1 METTRI
7 PLSQC
12 VESSYQNRK
21 ELGDVSGLARSIEVN
36 GQITPL
42 IVVADGE
49 AYQLVV
55 GHRRTAAMR
64 SLGLVEADAY
74 VMDGWDDARIAQILN
89 AENNHR
95 KELTEAERGRG
106 IQTMLS
112 LGIPVAD
119 AAVSAD
125 IPEDKAESYV
135 RGTKV
140 VPVDAVNLDFEAV
153 ALMGEYDD
161 VLTED
166 DVVAVLSKKSHWDR
180 QAVCRKARA
189 RAAAEEETARL
200 ESLGIKVVDA
210 DSLGEG
216 YHGCDGECGHPG
228 LVAVVK
234 PQAWGEG
241 ADTTFYCDDESHDYQ
256 PTPEEVAETEA
267 YLGRKATLEAMDGR
281 IAEFAKSVYPKFPA
295 KGQSK
300 LRQWVHETFET
311 YYKCEPDDTWESFKE
326 PRGKALD
333 QFILMRTIP
342 ACVPSIP
349 DRALKC
355 GYEPWS
361 YDVDDLLGF
370 VSFMDDVLMPA
381 GYELSEEERDLMDHL
396 HGIFAAEDEIFGEGD
411 AETDADDEPPFDAD
425 EQPLVSAT
433 AKSAERATLSRRR
446 RPRFPAGG
454 ATALWPP
461 ALPRAA
467 AQGALD
473 RGVVEVR
480 GPDLNLQR
488 RGALGVPGRDRPAR
502 DLPSAELREPDRH
515 RDVLC
520 AERGQPPRGVRGP
533 HDCPLSGS
541 PSPSAASASRSFM
554 R

>member
-12 VESSYQNRK
+12 VESAYQNRK

-42 IVVADGE
+42 IVVADGD
-49 AYQLVV
+49 AYQLVA
-55 GHRRTAAMR
+55 GHRRTAAMK
-64 SLGLVEADAY
+64 SLGLDEADAY

-112 LGIPVAD
+112 LGVPVAD

-200 ESLGIKVVDA
+200 ESLGVKVVE
-210 DSLGEG
+210 SGNVGEG
-216 YHGCDGECGHPG
+216 YHGCNGECGHPG

-241 ADTTFYCDDESHDYQ
+241 ADVTFYCDDESHDYQ
-256 PTPEEVAETEA
+256 PTPEEIAETEA
-267 YLGRKATLEAMDGR
+267 YLGRKATLETMGGR
-281 IAEFAKSVYPKFPA
+281 IAEFAKSAYPKFPA

-300 LRQWVHETFET
+300 LRQWAHEAFEAF
-311 YYKCEPDDTWESFKE
+311 YECEPDDAWEGFKE

-342 ACVPSIP
+342 ACVPSLP
-349 DRALKC
+349 DRTLKC
-355 GYEPWS
+355 GYAPWS

-370 VSFMDDVLMPA
+370 VSFMDDVLVPA

-396 HGIFAAEDEIFGEGD
+396 HGIFAAEDEDEIFGEGD
-411 AETDADDEPPFDAD
+411 ADTDSDDADDEPPFDAD
-425 EQPLVSAT
+425 EQSLEEPPFDVGEEDDSAL
-433 AKSAERATLSRRR
+433 AK
-446 RPRFPAGG
+446 
-454 ATALWPP
+454 
-461 ALPRAA
+461 AA
-467 AQGALD
+467 
-473 RGVVEVR
+473 
-480 GPDLNLQR
+480 
-488 RGALGVPGRDRPAR
+488 
-502 DLPSAELREPDRH
+502 
-515 RDVLC
+515 
-520 AERGQPPRGVRGP
+520 
-533 HDCPLSGS
+533 
-541 PSPSAASASRSFM
+541 
-554 R
+554 

>member
-1 METTRI
+1 METTKI
-7 PLSQC
+7 PLSSC

-42 IVVADGE
+42 IVVANGD
-49 AYQLVV
+49 AYQLVA

-112 LGIPVAD
+112 LGVPIAD

-125 IPEDKAESYV
+125 IPEGKAESYV

-153 ALMGEYDD
+153 ALMGDYDD

-166 DVVAVLSKKSHWDR
+166 DVVAVLSKKSFWDR

-189 RAAAEEETARL
+189 RAAAEEEEARL
-200 ESLGIKVVDA
+200 ESLGIEVVDR

-216 YHGCDGECGHPG
+216 YHRCGGDCGHPG
-228 LVAVVK
+228 LVAVVR

-241 ADTTFYCDDESHDYQ
+241 ADVTFYCDDESHVYQ

-267 YLGRKATLEAMDGR
+267 FLGRRATLDAMGGR
-281 IAEFAKSVYPKFPA
+281 IAEFAKSIYPKFPA

-300 LRQWVHETFET
+300 LRQWAHEAFEAC
-311 YYKCEPDDTWESFKE
+311 YECEPDDAWEGFKE

-342 ACVPSIP
+342 ACVPGLP
-349 DRALKC
+349 ERVLKR

-361 YDVDDLLGF
+361 RDLDELLGF
-370 VSFMDDVLMPA
+370 TSFVEDVLMPA

-396 HGIFAAEDEIFGEGD
+396 SGIFAAEDEEDIFGEGD
-411 AETDADDEPPFDAD
+411 AETDTDGEPPFDAD
-425 EQPLVSAT
+425 EQPLEEPPFDVDEDDAD
-433 AKSAERATLSRRR
+433 
-446 RPRFPAGG
+446 G
-454 ATALWPP
+454 P
-461 ALPRAA
+461 ALAKAA
-467 AQGALD
+467 
-473 RGVVEVR
+473 
-480 GPDLNLQR
+480 
-488 RGALGVPGRDRPAR
+488 
-502 DLPSAELREPDRH
+502 
-515 RDVLC
+515 
-520 AERGQPPRGVRGP
+520 
-533 HDCPLSGS
+533 
-541 PSPSAASASRSFM
+541 
-554 R
+554 

>member
-49 AYQLVV
+49 AYQLVA

-64 SLGLVEADAY
+64 SLGLEEADAY

-95 KELTEAERGRG
+95 RELTEAERGRG

-112 LGIPVAD
+112 LGVPVAD

-166 DVVAVLSKKSHWDR
+166 DVVAVLSKKSYWDR

-189 RAAAEEETARL
+189 RAAAEAEAARL
-200 ESLGIKVVDA
+200 ESLGVRVVDA
-210 DSLGEG
+210 DSLGDG

-228 LVAVVK
+228 LVAVVR
-234 PQAWGEG
+234 PQAWSEE
-241 ADTTFYCDDESHDYQ
+241 ADVTFYCDDESHEYQ
-256 PTPEEVAETEA
+256 PTPEEIAETEA
-267 YLGRKATLEAMDGR
+267 YLGRRATIEAMGGR
-281 IAEFAKSVYPKFPA
+281 IAEFARSVFPKFPGRGHA
-295 KGQSK
+295 R
-300 LRQWVHETFET
+300 LRQWAHEAFGARYE
-311 YYKCEPDDTWESFKE
+311 CEPDDAWEGFRE

-333 QFILMRTIP
+333 QFILMRAIP

-349 DRALKC
+349 DRALKR
-355 GYEPWS
+355 GYEPRP
-361 YDVDDLLGF
+361 YDTDDLLGF
-370 VSFMDDVLMPA
+370 ASFVDDVLMPA
-381 GYELSEEERDLMDHL
+381 GYELSDDERELMDHL
-396 HGIFAAEDEIFGEGD
+396 RGLLPAREGSALGSDGEGEAEPSGTDVEADDAEAHDAGEPAAADVEAAEIDPAAGFAA
-411 AETDADDEPPFDAD
+411 
-425 EQPLVSAT
+425 
-433 AKSAERATLSRRR
+433 
-446 RPRFPAGG
+446 
-454 ATALWPP
+454 
-461 ALPRAA
+461 
-467 AQGALD
+467 
-473 RGVVEVR
+473 
-480 GPDLNLQR
+480 
-488 RGALGVPGRDRPAR
+488 
-502 DLPSAELREPDRH
+502 
-515 RDVLC
+515 
-520 AERGQPPRGVRGP
+520 
-533 HDCPLSGS
+533 
-541 PSPSAASASRSFM
+541 
-554 R
+554 

>member
-49 AYQLVV
+49 TYQLVA

-64 SLGLVEADAY
+64 SLGLDEADAY

-112 LGIPVAD
+112 LGVPVAD

-125 IPEDKAESYV
+125 IPEGKAESYV

-153 ALMGEYDD
+153 ALMGDYDD

-166 DVVAVLSKKSHWDR
+166 DVVAVLSKKSSWDR
-180 QAVCRKARA
+180 REVCRKARA
-189 RAAAEEETARL
+189 RAAAEEEAARL
-200 ESLGIKVVDA
+200 ESLGVKVVDQKA
-210 DSLGEG
+210 LGDG
-216 YHGCDGECGHPG
+216 CHGCAGDCGHPG

-234 PQAWGEG
+234 PKAWSEG
-241 ADTTFYCDDESHDYQ
+241 ADVTFYCDDPSHEHQ
-256 PTPEEVAETEA
+256 PTPEEIAETEA
-267 YLGRKATLEAMDGR
+267 YLGRKATLDAMDGR
-281 IAEFAKSVYPKFPA
+281 IAEFAKSIFPKFPG

-300 LRQWVHETFET
+300 LRQWAYEAFEAR
-311 YYKCEPDDTWESFKE
+311 YECEPSDAWEGFKE

-342 ACVPSIP
+342 ACIP
-349 DRALKC
+349 GIPERTLRC

-361 YDVDDLLGF
+361 YDLDDLLGF
-370 VSFMDDVLMPA
+370 ISFADDVLMPA

-396 HGIFAAEDEIFGEGD
+396 HGIFAAEDEDGIFGEGD
-411 AETDADDEPPFDAD
+411 VETEADDTDDEPPFDVDGQSPD
-425 EQPLVSAT
+425 EPPFDVD
-433 AKSAERATLSRRR
+433 EEDG
-446 RPRFPAGG
+446 PAM
-454 ATALWPP
+454 AM
-461 ALPRAA
+461 AA
-467 AQGALD
+467 
-473 RGVVEVR
+473 
-480 GPDLNLQR
+480 
-488 RGALGVPGRDRPAR
+488 
-502 DLPSAELREPDRH
+502 
-515 RDVLC
+515 
-520 AERGQPPRGVRGP
+520 
-533 HDCPLSGS
+533 
-541 PSPSAASASRSFM
+541 
-554 R
+554 

>member
-49 AYQLVV
+49 AYQLVA

-112 LGIPVAD
+112 LGVPVAD

-166 DVVAVLSKKSHWDR
+166 DVVAVLSKKSYWGRPGGLPQGARPRSGRGGDGAAGIARR
-180 QAVCRKARA
+180 QGGRCGLPRRGLPRVQRRVRASRPRCRREA
-189 RAAAEEETARL
+189 
-200 ESLGIKVVDA
+200 
-210 DSLGEG
+210 
-216 YHGCDGECGHPG
+216 PG
-228 LVAVVK
+228 L
-234 PQAWGEG
+234 
-241 ADTTFYCDDESHDYQ
+241 
-256 PTPEEVAETEA
+256 
-267 YLGRKATLEAMDGR
+267 GRGR
-281 IAEFAKSVYPKFPA
+281 
-295 KGQSK
+295 GC
-300 LRQWVHETFET
+300 H
-311 YYKCEPDDTWESFKE
+311 
-326 PRGKALD
+326 
-333 QFILMRTIP
+333 
-342 ACVPSIP
+342 
-349 DRALKC
+349 
-355 GYEPWS
+355 
-361 YDVDDLLGF
+361 LL
-370 VSFMDDVLMPA
+370 L
-381 GYELSEEERDLMDHL
+381 
-396 HGIFAAEDEIFGEGD
+396 
-411 AETDADDEPPFDAD
+411 
-425 EQPLVSAT
+425 
-433 AKSAERATLSRRR
+433 RRR
-446 RPRFPAGG
+446 VPRLPAHSRGNRG
-454 ATALWPP
+454 DRG
-461 ALPRAA
+461 LPRA
-467 AQGALD
+467 QGDA
-473 RGVVEVR
+473 
-480 GPDLNLQR
+480 
-488 RGALGVPGRDRPAR
+488 
-502 DLPSAELREPDRH
+502 
-515 RDVLC
+515 
-520 AERGQPPRGVRGP
+520 
-533 HDCPLSGS
+533 
-541 PSPSAASASRSFM
+541 
-554 R
+554 

>member
-12 VESSYQNRK
+12 IESSYQNRK

-49 AYQLVV
+49 AYQLVA

-64 SLGLVEADAY
+64 SLGLEEADAY
-74 VMDGWDDARIAQILN
+74 VMDGWNDARIAQILN

-189 RAAAEEETARL
+189 RAAAEETARL
-200 ESLGIKVVDA
+200 ESLGVKVVGA

-216 YHGCDGECGHPG
+216 YHGCNGECGHPG

-256 PTPEEVAETEA
+256 PTPEEIAETEA

-300 LRQWVHETFET
+300 LRQWAHETFET
-311 YYKCEPDDTWESFKE
+311 YYKCEPDDTWESSKE
-326 PRGKALD
+326 PRGKA
-333 QFILMRTIP
+333 
-342 ACVPSIP
+342 
-349 DRALKC
+349 
-355 GYEPWS
+355 
-361 YDVDDLLGF
+361 
-370 VSFMDDVLMPA
+370 
-381 GYELSEEERDLMDHL
+381 
-396 HGIFAAEDEIFGEGD
+396 
-411 AETDADDEPPFDAD
+411 
-425 EQPLVSAT
+425 LVSAT